1 MATRNLFKGLVHALL
16 AACLLTLAA
25 CGGSSEE
32 TTADGEKKL
41 TIGFIQTG
49 AESDWRKA
57 HTVSVKE
64 EAEKRGYELKFG
76 DGQGKPENQLK
87 AFSSFVVQ
95 GVDAIIVAPIVE
107 TGWETSLRKA
117 QAKNIPVIILDRT
130 VDVSDDSLFAAYV
143 GADTY
148 HEGILAAEWVVKEFD
163 AGNGGTANIVELEG
177 TPSSSPAINRHKSFH
192 SVIDQH
198 DGLKIIDSQS
208 GAFSRANGKQVMEA
222 MLKKHGPENI
232 DLVYAHNDDMALGA
246 IQAIEEAGLKPAVDI
261 KLISIDAVKASFEA
275 MVDGKLNCTV
285 ECNPLQGPLAF
296 DLLEKVL
303 AGETV
308 PKDSRVKD
316 EVFEMAN
323 AAEDIKTR
331 KY

>member
-1 MATRNLFKGLVHALL
+1 MFPDVLKKIPLTFLIITGLFLSG
-16 AACLLTLAA
+16 
-25 CGGSSEE
+25 CGGGSDDSS
-32 TTADGEKKL
+32 ADSDTL

-64 EAEKRGYELKFG
+64 EAEKRGYNLKFA
-76 DGQGKPENQLK
+76 DGQGKPENQIK

-95 GVDAIIVAPIVE
+95 RVDAIILAPIVE
-107 TGWETSLRKA
+107 TGWETALRKA
-117 QAKNIPVIILDRT
+117 KAAGIPVLILDRT
-130 VDVSDDSLFAAYV
+130 VDVSDDSLFATYV

-148 HEGILAAEWVVKEFD
+148 QEGIQAAEWVVKET
-163 AGNGGTANIVELEG
+163 GGKANIVELQG
-177 TPSSSPAINRHKSFH
+177 TPGSSPAINRLKSFK

-198 DGLKIIDSQS
+198 PGLKIIDSQS
-208 GAFSRANGKQVMEA
+208 GDFRRANGKQVMEA

-246 IQAIEEAGLKPAVDI
+246 IQAIEEAGLKPAVYI
-261 KLISIDAVKASFEA
+261 KLISIDAVRAAFEA
-275 MVDGKLNCTV
+275 MVDGKLNCVV

-296 DLLEKVL
+296 DLLEKIL

-308 PKDSRVKD
+308 AKDNRVKD
-316 EVFEMAN
+316 EVFEMAH

-331 KY
+331 AY